1 MNPFNLEQDF
11 NAEQEEQELNFDTI
25 FEDFLNETDTAND
38 DVDFIIEQGQEDTIT
53 HIIQLDL
60 FQELNNLNGFNINFD
75 NNFDFYRNNDYWGDR
90 PLTPE
95 EDRLAGLHIN
105 FPRRIY
111 DEDEDEEDEPLE
123 QDAEPALLFCT
134 IDYDNIT
141 DIHANVNEDDDIE
154 EQDETQEQDDT
165 EEQEQDDLLQYI
177 LDNDE
182 EEQDNNDNWEDRPLT
197 PEEDRLAGLHINFPR
212 RNYNED
218 EDDDLLQYILDNDD
232 VITYD
237 CPMEADAFYAD

>member
-11 NAEQEEQELNFDTI
+11 NAEDLELNFETV

-38 DVDFIIEQGQEDTIT
+38 DFDFVIQGQEDTIT
-53 HIIQLDL
+53 HIIQLDM
-60 FQELNNLNGFNINFD
+60 FQDLNNLNGFNINY
-75 NNFDFYRNNDYWGDR
+75 NYFDFIVNNNR
-90 PLTPE
+90 
-95 EDRLAGLHIN
+95 
-105 FPRRIY
+105 
-111 DEDEDEEDEPLE
+111 PLE
-123 QDAEPALLFCT
+123 QDAEPALLFCN

-141 DIHANVNEDDDIE
+141 DIHANVNEDDDE
-154 EQDETQEQDDT
+154 TQEQEQEQDDT

-218 EDDDLLQYILDNDD
+218 DDDLLLYILDNDD
-232 VITYD
+232 VIPYD

>member
-38 DVDFIIEQGQEDTIT
+38 DEDFVIGQQRIQQQLEQGQEDTIT
-53 HIIQLDL
+53 HIIQLDM
-60 FQELNNLNGFNINFD
+60 FQELNNLNGFNINY
-75 NNFDFYRNNDYWGDR
+75 NYFDFIVNNNR
-90 PLTPE
+90 LTLE
-95 EDRLAGLHIN
+95 EL
-105 FPRRIY
+105 
-111 DEDEDEEDEPLE
+111 EPLE

-154 EQDETQEQDDT
+154 EQDDTQEQEQEQDDT

-182 EEQDNNDNWEDRPLT
+182 EEQDNNDYWEDRPLT
-197 PEEDRLAGLHINFPR
+197 PEEDRLAGLHVNFPR

-218 EDDDLLQYILDNDD
+218 EEDDLLQYILDDDD
-232 VITYD
+232 VIPYD
-237 CPMEADAFYAD
+237 CPIEADAFYAD

>member
-11 NAEQEEQELNFDTI
+11 NAEQEEQEEQELNFDTV

-38 DVDFIIEQGQEDTIT
+38 DEDFVIGQQRIQQQLEQGQEDTIT
-53 HIIQLDL
+53 HIIQLDM
-60 FQELNNLNGFNINFD
+60 FQELNNLNGFNINY
-75 NNFDFYRNNDYWGDR
+75 NYFDFIVNNDR
-90 PLTPE
+90 LTLE
-95 EDRLAGLHIN
+95 EIG
-105 FPRRIY
+105 
-111 DEDEDEEDEPLE
+111 PLE
-123 QDAEPALLFCT
+123 QDAEPALLFCN

-154 EQDETQEQDDT
+154 EQDDTQEQEQEQDDT

-218 EDDDLLQYILDNDD
+218 DDNLLLYIFDDYD
-232 VITYD
+232 VIPYD
-237 CPMEADAFYAD
+237 CPVEADAFYAD

>member
-38 DVDFIIEQGQEDTIT
+38 DEDFVIGQGQEDTIT
-53 HIIQLDL
+53 HIIQLDM
-60 FQELNNLNGFNINFD
+60 FQELNNLNGFNINY
-75 NNFDFYRNNDYWGDR
+75 NYFDFIVNNDR
-90 PLTPE
+90 LTLE
-95 EDRLAGLHIN
+95 EIG
-105 FPRRIY
+105 
-111 DEDEDEEDEPLE
+111 PLE
-123 QDAEPALLFCT
+123 QDAEPALLFCN

-154 EQDETQEQDDT
+154 DETQEQDDT

-218 EDDDLLQYILDNDD
+218 DDNLLLYIFDDYD
-232 VITYD
+232 VIPYD
-237 CPMEADAFYAD
+237 CPVEADAFYAD

>member
-38 DVDFIIEQGQEDTIT
+38 DEDFVIGQQRIQQQLEQGQEDTIT

-60 FQELNNLNGFNINFD
+60 FNELNNLNGFNINYDYFD
-75 NNFDFYRNNDYWGDR
+75 LVVNNEQLLEQDAEDEEEQEQEQYNNDFYRNNDYWGDR

-95 EDRLAGLHIN
+95 EDRL
-105 FPRRIY
+105 
-111 DEDEDEEDEPLE
+111 D
-123 QDAEPALLFCT
+123 
-134 IDYDNIT
+134 
-141 DIHANVNEDDDIE
+141 
-154 EQDETQEQDDT
+154 
-165 EEQEQDDLLQYI
+165 
-177 LDNDE
+177 
-182 EEQDNNDNWEDRPLT
+182 
-197 PEEDRLAGLHINFPR
+197 GLHINFPR

-218 EDDDLLQYILDNDD
+218 EDEDDNLLQYILDDDD

-237 CPMEADAFYAD
+237 CPMEAYAFYAD

>member
-38 DVDFIIEQGQEDTIT
+38 DEDFVIGLEQEDTIT
-53 HIIQLDL
+53 HIIQLDM
-60 FQELNNLNGFNINFD
+60 FQELNNLNGFNINY
-75 NNFDFYRNNDYWGDR
+75 NYFDFIVNNNR
-90 PLTPE
+90 LTLE
-95 EDRLAGLHIN
+95 EL
-105 FPRRIY
+105 
-111 DEDEDEEDEPLE
+111 EPLE

-154 EQDETQEQDDT
+154 DETQEQEQEQDDT
-165 EEQEQDDLLQYI
+165 EEQDDLLQYI

>member
-11 NAEQEEQELNFDTI
+11 NAEDLELNFETV

-38 DVDFIIEQGQEDTIT
+38 DFDFVIQGQEDTIT

-60 FQELNNLNGFNINFD
+60 FQELNNLNGFNINY
-75 NNFDFYRNNDYWGDR
+75 NYFDFVVNNDR
-90 PLTPE
+90 LTLE
-95 EDRLAGLHIN
+95 EL
-105 FPRRIY
+105 
-111 DEDEDEEDEPLE
+111 EPLE

-141 DIHANVNEDDDIE
+141 DIHANVNEDE
-154 EQDETQEQDDT
+154 EDT

-218 EDDDLLQYILDNDD
+218 DDDLLLYILDNDD
-232 VITYD
+232 VIPYD

>member
-60 FQELNNLNGFNINFD
+60 FQELNNLNGFNINYNYFD
-75 NNFDFYRNNDYWGDR
+75 LVVNNDR
-90 PLTPE
+90 LTLE
-95 EDRLAGLHIN
+95 EL
-105 FPRRIY
+105 
-111 DEDEDEEDEPLE
+111 EELEPLE
-123 QDAEPALLFCT
+123 QDAEPALLFCN

-154 EQDETQEQDDT
+154 DETQEQ
-165 EEQEQDDLLQYI
+165 EDDLLQYI

-212 RNYNED
+212 RNYNDE

-232 VITYD
+232 DVITYD
-237 CPMEADAFYAD
+237 CPIEADAFYAD

>member
-11 NAEQEEQELNFDTI
+11 NAEQEEQELNFDTV

-38 DVDFIIEQGQEDTIT
+38 DEDFVIGQQRIQQQLEQGQEDTIT
-53 HIIQLDL
+53 HIIQLDM
-60 FQELNNLNGFNINFD
+60 FQELNNLNGFNINY
-75 NNFDFYRNNDYWGDR
+75 NYFDFIVNNDR
-90 PLTPE
+90 
-95 EDRLAGLHIN
+95 
-105 FPRRIY
+105 
-111 DEDEDEEDEPLE
+111 PLE
-123 QDAEPALLFCT
+123 QDAEPALLFCN

-154 EQDETQEQDDT
+154 DETQEQEQDEDT

-182 EEQDNNDNWEDRPLT
+182 EEQDNNDYWEDRPLT

-218 EDDDLLQYILDNDD
+218 EDDDDLLQYILDNDD

>member
-11 NAEQEEQELNFDTI
+11 NAEDLELNFDTI

-38 DVDFIIEQGQEDTIT
+38 DEDFVIGLEQEDTIT
-53 HIIQLDL
+53 HIIQLDM
-60 FQELNNLNGFNINFD
+60 FQELNNLNGFNINY
-75 NNFDFYRNNDYWGDR
+75 NYFDFVVNNDR
-90 PLTPE
+90 LTLE
-95 EDRLAGLHIN
+95 EL
-105 FPRRIY
+105 
-111 DEDEDEEDEPLE
+111 EPLE

-141 DIHANVNEDDDIE
+141 DIHANVNEDE
-154 EQDETQEQDDT
+154 EDT

-218 EDDDLLQYILDNDD
+218 DDDLLLYILDNDD
-232 VITYD
+232 VIPYD